1 MRAAVILVGGLFL
14 SSPAVAGDYG
24 ECLSM
29 RTVSGDL
36 ISKAKRAEAVAA
48 DNACPIENFRTRLNS
63 VSDWA
68 WMTDTRGRQACRD
81 EFRADTPAIYVDK
94 FGNDYRSELGK
105 QTAQDMELLAM
116 EMQSSECPTVDF
128 KWRTKMP
135 EPTVLPWED
144 SEDET
149 WLEP

>member
-1 MRAAVILVGGLFL
+1 MKQLPQTMSAQLKI
-14 SSPAVAGDYG
+14 
-24 ECLSM
+24 
-29 RTVSGDL
+29 SGQD
-36 ISKAKRAEAVAA
+36 STTCR
-48 DNACPIENFRTRLNS
+48 NGHG
-63 VSDWA
+63 
-68 WMTDTRGRQACRD
+68 MTDTRGRQTCRN
-81 EFRADTPAIYVDK
+81 EFRANTPAIYVDK

-135 EPTVLPWED
+135 EPTVLPWEE